1 MSTSEVI
8 KICVVGGAGRMG
20 RRVLEV
26 CGASDG
32 LEAVSVLIRPDDQV
46 DGLGNLRVET
56 EPLKA
61 FEGAD
66 VVIDFSAPPS
76 IERTLSAAADLGVG
90 YILASTGLS
99 KDAEELLK
107 QAATKIPLIVASN
120 CSLGVN
126 VLNALVETAAKALS
140 EFDIEIFE
148 IHHNQKRDAPSGTA
162 LTLAEAVNN
171 ARPLE
176 SKFSRSGN
184 DSIRETDSLGVV
196 AARGGD
202 VAGEHTVFYFGQGER
217 LELTHRATSPTIFAQ
232 GAVKAAQWLSDK
244 EPNLYSMRDVLG
256 LEDGR

>member
-1 MSTSEVI
+1 MSDVEVVR
-8 KICVVGGAGRMG
+8 ICVVGGAGRMG

-26 CGASDG
+26 CEISDG
-32 LEAVSVLIRPDDQV
+32 LEAVSILVRPDDHL

-61 FEGAD
+61 FKGAD

-76 IERTLSAAADLGVG
+76 IERTVSAAVESRVAYV
-90 YILASTGLS
+90 LASTGLS
-99 KDAEELLK
+99 EDAEEQLK

-126 VLNALVETAAKALS
+126 VLNALVETAARALS

-162 LTLAEAVNN
+162 LTLAEAVNK

-176 SKFSRSGN
+176 ANFSRSGN
-184 DSIRETDSLGVV
+184 DSIRATDSMGVV

-217 LELTHRATSPTIFAQ
+217 LELTHRATSPMIFAK
-232 GAVKAAQWLSDK
+232 GAVKAARWLSDK
-244 EPNLYSMRDVLG
+244 DPNLYTMRDVLG
-256 LEDGR
+256 LEDGK

>member
-1 MSTSEVI
+1 MSDTRVVR
-8 KICVVGGAGRMG
+8 ICVVGGAGRMG

-26 CGASDG
+26 CKNTDE
-32 LEAVSVLIRPDDQV
+32 LEAVSVLVRPDDHV
-46 DGLGNLRVET
+46 DGVGDLRVET
-56 EPLKA
+56 DPHRA

-76 IERTLSAAADLGVG
+76 IEQTVVAAVESDVG
-90 YILASTGLS
+90 YVLASTGLS
-99 KDAEELLK
+99 KDAEELLR

-126 VLNALVETAAKALS
+126 VLNALVETAARALS

-176 SKFSRSGN
+176 STFSRSGN
-184 DSIRETDSLGVV
+184 DEIRETDSLGVV

-217 LELTHRATSPTIFAQ
+217 LELTHRATSPMIFAQ
-232 GAVKAAQWLSDK
+232 GAVKAAQWLNDK
-244 EPNLYSMRDVLG
+244 KPNLYTMRDVLG
-256 LEDGR
+256 LEDGK